1 MPRPG
6 DKLAA
11 AVGEPDRRGIGSR
24 RCLRR
29 DPQSPAAKNVLR
41 PATACR
47 SQQPGDGMHEREMKM
62 AGPIRYLRGDAPVV
76 GVAGALTAAM
86 PTSAPA
92 ASAYA
97 NTAAPER

>member
-1 MPRPG
+1 
-6 DKLAA
+6 
-11 AVGEPDRRGIGSR
+11 
-24 RCLRR
+24 
-29 DPQSPAAKNVLR
+29 
-41 PATACR
+41 
-47 SQQPGDGMHEREMKM
+47 M